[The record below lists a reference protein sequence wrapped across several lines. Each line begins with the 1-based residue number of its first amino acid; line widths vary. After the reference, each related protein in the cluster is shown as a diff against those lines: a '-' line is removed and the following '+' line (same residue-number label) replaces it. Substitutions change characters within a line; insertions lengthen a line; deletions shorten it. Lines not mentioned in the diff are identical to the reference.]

1 MENNNTELIGFSK
14 EKYQTA
20 VANRDALKEQIKSLF
35 GEDHVYDNAFEDD
48 MAYKDTDIELMKN
61 STNLVNGCYAR
72 TSGFYNYNDGSWN
85 R

>member
-61 STNLVNGCYAR
+61 YLEDGKDEH
-72 TSGFYNYNDGSWN
+72 NDGEKT
-85 R
+85 REE

>member
-35 GEDHVYDNAFEDD
+35 GEDHVYDNAVEED
-48 MAYKDTDIELMKN
+48 MAYKDTNDEGRKN
-61 STNLVNGCYAR
+61 VLE
-72 TSGFYNYNDGSWN
+72 DGKEQEDGEET
-85 R
+85 RE